1 MHPQKPSDP
10 DALKLTPSASAV
22 GGKPDFSD
30 VQSRADTVPGR
41 GGGGAGG
48 KPDFSD
54 VQSHADTV
62 PGGSGGGGAG
72 AQTYTV
78 EKGDTLSHIA
88 QRLRQGQQ
96 VARDLRCQPRPA
108 RRPRPDQAWTGPQ
121 ASRRTSDSLLPPFTP
136 EITMTRNT
144 LNVAIAAALFASLAL
159 VGCKKKEE
167 AAVTPPPVSD
177 RPHRHRC
184 RLNLHPPRRRR

>member
-1 MHPQKPSDP
+1 MPTPQKPSDP

-30 VQSRADTVPGR
+30 VQSRADTVPGGR

-78 EKGDTLSHIA
+78 QKGDTLSHIA
-88 QRLRQGQQ
+88 QRHYGKASKWHAIFDANRDQLDDPDLIKPGQ
-96 VARDLRCQPRPA
+96 VLKLPA
-108 RRPRPDQAWTGPQ
+108 D
-121 ASRRTSDSLLPPFTP
+121 
-136 EITMTRNT
+136 I
-144 LNVAIAAALFASLAL
+144 
-159 VGCKKKEE
+159 
-167 AAVTPPPVSD
+167 
-177 RPHRHRC
+177 
-184 RLNLHPPRRRR
+184 